1 MILDANSQDKPE
13 ISYPCSWNYTV
24 IGTDGVLIEEAVL
37 TILGGRECSFETSKT
52 SKGGKYCS
60 YKLEIL
66 VHNEDERNLI
76 FEEIKKHKH
85 VKMVL

>member
-13 ISYPCSWNYTV
+13 ISYPCSWSYTV
-24 IGTDGVLIEEAVL
+24 IATQSILIEEV
-37 TILGGRECSFETSKT
+37 IMSVIGQRESSLEESKT

-60 YKLEIL
+60 YKLELL

>member
-1 MILDANSQDKPE
+1 VILDANSQDKPE
-13 ISYPCSWNYTV
+13 ISYPCSWSYTV
-24 IGTDGVLIEEAVL
+24 IGTQSTLIEEAV
-37 TILGGRECSFETSKT
+37 ISVIGQRECSFNASKS

-60 YKLEIL
+60 YKLELL

>member
-1 MILDANSQDKPE
+1 MILDAKNQDKPE
-13 ISYPCSWNYTV
+13 ISYPCSWSYTV
-24 IGTDGVLIEEAVL
+24 IGIHSTSIEEAV
-37 TILGGRECSFETSKT
+37 ISVIGQRECSFEASKT

-60 YKLEIL
+60 YKLKLL

>member
-13 ISYPCSWNYTV
+13 ISYPCSWSYTV
-24 IGTDGVLIEEAVL
+24 IAIQNILIEDIIIGV
-37 TILGGRECSFETSKT
+37 IGQRECNLEESKV
-52 SKGGKYCS
+52 SKGGKYRS
-60 YKLEIL
+60 YKLELL